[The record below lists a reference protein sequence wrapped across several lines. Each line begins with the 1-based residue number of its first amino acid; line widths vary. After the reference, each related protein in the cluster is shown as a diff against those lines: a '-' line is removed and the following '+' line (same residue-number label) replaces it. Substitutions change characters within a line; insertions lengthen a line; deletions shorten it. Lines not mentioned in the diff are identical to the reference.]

1 MGCQS
6 VEGVYELYL
15 LEALGGKE
23 RDELRAHV
31 IKRCPHCLGQ
41 LREAAETLYWLTQG
55 IPIDRPSP
63 AVKSRLLRHL
73 PAERALRRP

>member
-23 RDELRAHV
+23 REDLRVH
-31 IKRCPHCLGQ
+31 IEKSCPHCLNQ
-41 LREAAETLYWLTQG
+41 LREAAETLYWLTQSV
-55 IPIDRPSP
+55 PIARPSP

-73 PAERALRRP
+73 PSNHA